1 MLRLIVTLIY
11 GITAAGPLFLIASG
25 LTLIYGVMRV
35 LNFAHAALFMLGAY
49 VSVQLSG
56 GPTVSLGRFVLAAAG
71 AGLAVGLVG
80 LVVERLVFR
89 PLYSRNPEATLLA
102 SFGLSLLIAGAVER
116 FWGTEPLTQPLPS
129 ALSSSV
135 SISTA
140 SISVYALVELG
151 VAVVVAAA
159 LMYMLRRT
167 RFGANAVAVAEDREM
182 AAVMGIRARRVGA
195 IVFVLGSALAGLAGA
210 IVAPTVSVDTGLAPS
225 TLIPVFA
232 VVVMGGLGTV
242 GGAALA
248 SLAIALVQGI
258 TTNYLPA
265 ISPYAFILLLAL
277 FLIVRPQGL
286 LGRLQLSR
294 EA

>member
-56 GPTVSLGRFVLAAAG
+56 GPTVSLGRFVLAAIG
-71 AGLAVGLVG
+71 AGLAVGVVG

-102 SFGLSLLIAGAVER
+102 SFGLALVISGAVER
-116 FWGTEPLTQPLPS
+116 IWGTEPLTQPLPS

-135 SISTA
+135 SISSA

-258 TTNYLPA
+258 TTNYVPA